1 MWIAVSTQ
9 PNCEMLA
16 IDNLRRQGYET
27 YCPVIQK
34 RVSHARKVQMKNKPL
49 FPGYIFVMLD
59 EVTQGCR
66 AISSTFGV
74 RNMVS
79 FGGKPARLPAAFV
92 NSLKESEVN
101 GIVPAR
107 PLEETLPTGT
117 SVLIKNGMFKDLIAT
132 VLSCR
137 AQERVVVMLDFLMRS
152 VKAEV
157 PAEYL
162 ERA

>member
-9 PNCEMLA
+9 PNREMLA

-34 RVSHARKVQMKNKPL
+34 RVSHARKIQLKNKPL
-49 FPGYIFVMLD
+49 FPGYIFVLLD

-66 AISSTFGV
+66 TISSTFGV

-79 FGGKPARLPAAFV
+79 FGGTPARLPTSFIEG
-92 NSLKESEVN
+92 LKAQEVD
-101 GIVPAR
+101 GVMPA
-107 PLEETLPTGT
+107 PAIEDVMPVGAT
-117 SVLIKNGMFKDLIAT
+117 VLIKDGIFKDLIAT

-137 AQERVVVMLDFLMRS
+137 AQERVIVMLDFLKRS

-157 PAEYL
+157 PADYL